1 MLARWVARSFRLVRP
16 PSLGAGAVGA
26 FLLLAVAGSWP
37 LTASAAGQ
45 VQPTSRALCAPAAP
59 GYVSCLALIRTDVA
73 PLAKAAVAPHSTPS
87 GFDPSQLQS
96 AYALPAPA
104 SGAGSG
110 MTVAV
115 VDYSDH
121 AGAEADLATYRSQFG
136 LSPCTTANGCFRKI
150 DENGGTSYSSYPV
163 DPGWGGEIA
172 LDIEM
177 VSAICPNCHILLV
190 EAQSAS
196 LVDVGTAENTA
207 VSQGAKFITNSY
219 GAPETFGETSADNLY
234 FNHPGVA
241 ITVSTGDSGY
251 GVEFPASSQHV
262 TAVGGTSLSTASNAR
277 GWTETA
283 WNLAGSGCSSQE
295 SKPAWQQDASCSK
308 RTVADVAAVADA
320 ATGVAVY
327 SSPDGGW
334 VQFGGTSVA
343 SPIIAGVYA
352 LAGAP
357 AAGTYPSSYLYSQTG
372 QLNDVTSGSNGSCS
386 GLYLCTAGVGYDG
399 PTGLGTPN
407 GTGAFRSPVLPGAPS
422 SVTGIGADS
431 AVAVSWHAAP
441 GNGHPITGYAVTA
454 TPDGATC
461 TTTGTLTCTVSG
473 LTNGTTYT
481 FRVTATNSVGTG
493 PASVPSAGV
502 IPATVPGSP
511 TGVSGT
517 PADGS
522 AVITWSAPAS
532 TGGLPISGYT
542 ATSAPLGR
550 TCTTTGAL
558 TCTIG
563 GLANGSSYTFTVTAT
578 NPMGT
583 GPASSASSSVT
594 PVAIPGATYKTVTP
608 NRLVDSRSG
617 NGLSSGLTAGQART
631 FIVTNRALGDA
642 TKNIP
647 ADAVAVTGNLTVTG
661 QTAKGY
667 FVLAPNALT
676 STSTLNFPLGDTRAN
691 GVTVPLGTNGTNG
704 TLSITYVAP
713 AGNTAQVIF
722 DVTGYFVPA
731 PPG

>member
-1 MLARWVARSFRLVRP
+1 
-16 PSLGAGAVGA
+16 
-26 FLLLAVAGSWP
+26 
-37 LTASAAGQ
+37 
-45 VQPTSRALCAPAAP
+45 
-59 GYVSCLALIRTDVA
+59 
-73 PLAKAAVAPHSTPS
+73 
-87 GFDPSQLQS
+87 
-96 AYALPAPA
+96 
-104 SGAGSG
+104 
-110 MTVAV
+110 
-115 VDYSDH
+115 
-121 AGAEADLATYRSQFG
+121 
-136 LSPCTTANGCFRKI
+136 
-150 DENGGTSYSSYPV
+150 
-163 DPGWGGEIA
+163 
-172 LDIEM
+172 
-177 VSAICPNCHILLV
+177 
-190 EAQSAS
+190 
-196 LVDVGTAENTA
+196 
-207 VSQGAKFITNSY
+207 
-219 GAPETFGETSADNLY
+219 
-234 FNHPGVA
+234 
-241 ITVSTGDSGY
+241 
-251 GVEFPASSQHV
+251 
-262 TAVGGTSLSTASNAR
+262 
-277 GWTETA
+277 
-283 WNLAGSGCSSQE
+283 
-295 SKPAWQQDASCSK
+295 
-308 RTVADVAAVADA
+308 
-320 ATGVAVY
+320 
-327 SSPDGGW
+327 
-334 VQFGGTSVA
+334 
-343 SPIIAGVYA
+343 
-352 LAGAP
+352 
-357 AAGTYPSSYLYSQTG
+357 
-372 QLNDVTSGSNGSCS
+372 
-386 GLYLCTAGVGYDG
+386 
-399 PTGLGTPN
+399 
-407 GTGAFRSPVLPGAPS
+407 
-422 SVTGIGADS
+422 
-431 AVAVSWHAAP
+431 
-441 GNGHPITGYAVTA
+441 
-454 TPDGATC
+454 
-461 TTTGTLTCTVSG
+461 

-502 IPATVPGSP
+502 IPATVPGAP

-532 TGGLPISGYT
+532 TGGLPISGYA

-722 DVTGYFVPA
+722 DVTGYFVPT